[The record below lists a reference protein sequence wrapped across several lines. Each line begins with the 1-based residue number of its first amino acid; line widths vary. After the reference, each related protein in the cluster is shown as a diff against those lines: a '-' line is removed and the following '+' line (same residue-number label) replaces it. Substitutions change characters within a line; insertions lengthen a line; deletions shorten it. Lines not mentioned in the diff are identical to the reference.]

1 VSQVIHSNRFP
12 QLRGENISFGPGA
25 GAGVGIAL
33 MLVGVAAAGVTF
45 FLGRS
50 GTGDITAKHALAA
63 YHIGT
68 LAVLAMALGGL
79 FFTLVF
85 HLFQAGWVATIRRQF
100 ENVAS
105 FVPIAFLMVVP
116 TLIIEIASG
125 GMLFKW
131 LIDAQTGDYLLAK
144 KGFYFFFTA
153 PVGKGEIPFP
163 TFFVLRAVLYG
174 LAWFYLARKMVAYGR
189 AQDEVGPRGDV
200 TPFAHARFT
209 AAWGILVFAL
219 TTAFASFDWLM
230 SLDYKFF
237 STMWGVYYFAGAAF
251 SGSALMAVILS
262 VLRMRGKLEGTVTQE
277 HFHDLGKLMF
287 SFTVFWAY
295 ISFSQYFLIWYSNI
309 PEETAFYKFRGDHWG
324 NLGIALMIGHF
335 VAPFLILIFR
345 GVKRNYQ
352 LLVLVALF
360 MLFIHIMDIYW
371 IVRPMVYIEQPA
383 GPAGPFQY
391 IVDAIGILAPV
402 LVLAGYLVKRVGGN
416 TLVGTGD
423 PYLSEAM
430 GHKNYV

>member
-1 VSQVIHSNRFP
+1 MSQIASVQRLP
-12 QLRGENISFGPGA
+12 QFRSENISFGPNA
-25 GAGVGIAL
+25 GSGMGIVL
-33 MLVGVAAAGVTF
+33 MVLGLAAALGTF
-45 FLGRS
+45 FIGNGGS
-50 GTGDITAKHALAA
+50 GGVTAKHALAA

-68 LAVLAMALGGL
+68 MSVLAMALGGL

-105 FVPIAFLMVVP
+105 FVPVAFLMVLP
-116 TLIIEIASG
+116 TLAIEIYTG

-131 LIDAQTGDYLLAK
+131 LIDAKVGDYLLEK
-144 KGFYFFFTA
+144 KAFFFFFSA
-153 PVGKGEIPFP
+153 PLAEGKVPFP
-163 TFFVLRAVLYG
+163 SFFVLRAVIYG
-174 LAWFYLARKMVAYGR
+174 VVWFYLSRKMVAYGR
-189 AQDEVGPRGDV
+189 AQDEAGARGDV
-200 TPFAHARFT
+200 TPFSQARFT
-209 AAWGILVFAL
+209 AAWGILLFAL
-219 TTAFASFDWLM
+219 TTAFAAFDWLM

-262 VLRMRGKLEGTVTQE
+262 VLRSRGKLEGAVTKE

-309 PEETAFYKFRGDHWG
+309 PEETAFYKFRTDHWG

-335 VAPFLILIFR
+335 VAPFLILMFR
-345 GVKRNYQ
+345 GVKRNFQ

-360 MLFIHIMDIYW
+360 MIVIHIMDIYW
-371 IVRPMVYIEQPA
+371 VVRPMVYIDPPT
-383 GPAGPFQY
+383 GPAGVFPY
-391 IVDAIGILAPV
+391 VVDAIGIIGPV
-402 LVLAGYLVKRVGGN
+402 LVLAGYLVRRIGGN
-416 TLVGTGD
+416 VLVGTGD
-423 PYLSEAM
+423 PYLHESIE
-430 GHKNYV
+430 HKNYV